1 MTLKRWT
8 YVIGFLLVGVMGLST
23 LLPVLAPRNLS
34 SPVTEPVQPTP
45 MPTFPPPPDTS
56 AISFDQLYLHPS
68 GLFTVAYPT
77 GWTPSQPIT
86 TTDNVRAVFSN
97 TDALGVIQV
106 DINRPP
112 AADEAPLTLDNVD
125 SYFNTGWMQ
134 ASWREYSSW
143 EESSRQRT
151 ADDELVIDFAL
162 TLRGQT
168 YVARQK
174 AWTDGDWIYSTRVV
188 MPENATQALLYLL
201 DNVAATLE
209 PQKAFAGTPLNWE
222 AYFDQQDTHIIRF
235 PSSWTLADSAPG
247 KPASITG
254 EDNTALRVQTEAGTV
269 INSEA
274 DARAWV
280 ENLRSGTNILSVKPV
295 SREGSEGYSVAYTLR
310 TVDGDMQSGLA
321 VLLNGP
327 EDRLHVANL
336 RFPGANIDLN
346 ADDLAE
352 TYSDLVSVM
361 NSFNVMPH
369 LAGAATDI
377 AAAG

>member
-1 MTLKRWT
+1 
-8 YVIGFLLVGVMGLST
+8 
-23 LLPVLAPRNLS
+23 
-34 SPVTEPVQPTP
+34 
-45 MPTFPPPPDTS
+45 
-56 AISFDQLYLHPS
+56 
-68 GLFTVAYPT
+68 
-77 GWTPSQPIT
+77 
-86 TTDNVRAVFSN
+86 
-97 TDALGVIQV
+97 
-106 DINRPP
+106 
-112 AADEAPLTLDNVD
+112 
-125 SYFNTGWMQ
+125 
-134 ASWREYSSW
+134 
-143 EESSRQRT
+143 QRT

-295 SREGSEGYSVAYTLR
+295 SREGSEGYSVA
-310 TVDGDMQSGLA
+310 
-321 VLLNGP
+321 
-327 EDRLHVANL
+327 
-336 RFPGANIDLN
+336 
-346 ADDLAE
+346 
-352 TYSDLVSVM
+352 
-361 NSFNVMPH
+361 
-369 LAGAATDI
+369 
-377 AAAG
+377 